1 MDDTLE
7 LLDILLDGVTGQR
20 LKLISE
26 DEARALI
33 VLLGFL
39 DDVRQDA
46 DVRGA
51 AAEMRSRLGSRL
63 GRPAGLSDA
72 SPFEVV
78 PDL

>member
-39 DDVRQDA
+39 DDDRQDA
-46 DVRGA
+46 EVRGA
-51 AAEMRSRLGSRL
+51 ATEMRSRLGSRL
-63 GRPAGLSDA
+63 GRPVGPSDV
-72 SPFEVV
+72 SPPEVV